1 LFNHDFTS
9 FASEEECLKRP
20 LSKKLLPF
28 QPQRALAPTRS
39 KSSPVFGSGT
49 SFSINLISLFPR
61 KWGGLELGG
70 MIVLIRDEMVDTLRK
85 MVILPCRSFQE
96 ICDEEAS
103 DDVQASKQK
112 ITNSI
117 N

>member
-1 LFNHDFTS
+1 
-9 FASEEECLKRP
+9 
-20 LSKKLLPF
+20 
-28 QPQRALAPTRS
+28 
-39 KSSPVFGSGT
+39 
-49 SFSINLISLFPR
+49 
-61 KWGGLELGG
+61 